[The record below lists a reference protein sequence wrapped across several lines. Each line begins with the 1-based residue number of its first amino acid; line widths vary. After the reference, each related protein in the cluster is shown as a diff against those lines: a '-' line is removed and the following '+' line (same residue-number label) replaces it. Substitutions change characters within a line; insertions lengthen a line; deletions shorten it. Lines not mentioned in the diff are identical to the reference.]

1 MIIFDDRY
9 MDEEGQQE
17 LLLALEARD
26 DWSTDKDNSLIHNVV
41 LDVNPDELS
50 EEAAFFVKKLDS
62 FANSNRINVNR
73 VESITLIKM
82 DQKSDKQELEYE
94 SPEIDEEE
102 GNLILFI
109 SVNDS
114 DAHTYVFNEK
124 SGEAKSVE
132 DLTVFTMFS
141 PVAGRGFIVFPE
153 KYYALSL
160 PQKYENQYLVKIKF
174 KGDIIQNQASTV
186 YHMEM

>member
-9 MDEEGQQE
+9 IDQEEKTE
-17 LLLALEARD
+17 LLNTLKARR
-26 DWSTDKDNSLIHNVV
+26 DWSADKDNSLISNVALTV
-41 LDVNPDELS
+41 DPDNLS
-50 EEAAFFVKKLDS
+50 EEVAFFVKKLDK
-62 FANSNRINVNR
+62 FANSNRIDVHR

-82 DQKSDKQELEYE
+82 DQKTEKEELEYE
-94 SPEIDEEE
+94 SPEIDEED
-102 GNLILFI
+102 GNLLLFI
-109 SVNDS
+109 TANDS

-124 SGEAKSVE
+124 LGDASSID

-141 PVAGRGFIVFPE
+141 PVEGRGFIVFPD

-160 PQKYENQYLVKIKF
+160 PQNYENQYLVKIKF
-174 KGDIIQNQASTV
+174 KGTIIQSQASTV